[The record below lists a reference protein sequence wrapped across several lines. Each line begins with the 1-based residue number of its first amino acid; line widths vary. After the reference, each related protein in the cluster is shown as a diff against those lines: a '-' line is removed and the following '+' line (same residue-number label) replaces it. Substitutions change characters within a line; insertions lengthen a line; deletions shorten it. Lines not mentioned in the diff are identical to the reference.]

1 MYRSPHIC
9 MLCSLSLAI
18 VNQSDVASLE
28 HLQVLT
34 VSNPLY
40 IDLHKSIFLSTMVTS
55 FLVTNTVQSFGVLR
69 NHSSNKYLQ
78 TASLLEL
85 VETKHLLQPNSPTYT
100 LYVHFTTHYFVI
112 TASLIDH
119 CRQVMHG
126 SALWIFARNN
136 KQSRYLWDTHFN
148 VLRFRTLIL
157 FSKTI

>member
-1 MYRSPHIC
+1 MC

-78 TASLLEL
+78 TASQ
-85 VETKHLLQPNSPTYT
+85 T
-100 LYVHFTTHYFVI
+100 
-112 TASLIDH
+112 
-119 CRQVMHG
+119 
-126 SALWIFARNN
+126 
-136 KQSRYLWDTHFN
+136 
-148 VLRFRTLIL
+148 
-157 FSKTI
+157 